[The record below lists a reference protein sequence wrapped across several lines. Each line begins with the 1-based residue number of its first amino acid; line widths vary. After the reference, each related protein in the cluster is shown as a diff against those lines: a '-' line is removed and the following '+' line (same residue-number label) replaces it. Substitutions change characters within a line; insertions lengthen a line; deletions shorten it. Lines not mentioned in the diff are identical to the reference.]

1 MSSRIF
7 LKPFSLFLVAVI
19 CAAGMWTYSRRVLI
33 PYQKSAAAA
42 VDRPRGNLSDL
53 YPRWLGARELLLH
66 GRDPYSP
73 EVSREIQTGY
83 YGRPI
88 DSSRPNDPHDEQGFA
103 YPVYIVFGLAP
114 TIGLPFGVV
123 QRIYF
128 WALLVLMS
136 AVTLLWLRLLLWT
149 TPPSIQLSLIALTL
163 GSLGMMQGLRLQQI
177 SLLVAVLVAV
187 AAAFL
192 ITDHSVAA
200 GVVLAFATI
209 KPQLVVLLLTWL
221 FIWTVSDWRRRY
233 AWLVSFLATMAV
245 LTAASEWYLPH
256 WIPRFWHAI
265 REYQRY
271 TGTTS
276 LFGLLIGGSL
286 GRVLELVTFAVF
298 LTICWRER
306 HRPVTSPAFAM
317 MFCLVLATTI
327 LVVPTY
333 GPYNQVFLIPAALI
347 LVKERRMIWQG
358 TIAGRFLAVIT
369 VLMMVWPWIS
379 SVALTGLSFIL
390 SQKTIERAW
399 AIPLWT
405 VTQFPV
411 GVGALML
418 VHYYQTTST
427 EIDRA
432 TNPTQNS
439 T

>member
-1 MSSRIF
+1 MSSPIF
-7 LKPFSLFLVAVI
+7 LKPFSLFLVAVL

-42 VDRPRGNLSDL
+42 LDRPRGNLSDL

-73 EVSREIQTGY
+73 EVAREIQTGY

-103 YPVYIVFGLAP
+103 YPVYVVFGLAP
-114 TIGLPFGVV
+114 TIGFPFGVV

-136 AVTLLWLRLLLWT
+136 AVTLLWIQLLRWS
-149 TPPSIQLSLIALTL
+149 TPPWIQLSLIALTL

-187 AAAFL
+187 AAAL
-192 ITDHSVAA
+192 LMTDHSIAA
-200 GVVLAFATI
+200 GVVLALATI

-221 FIWTVSDWRRRY
+221 CIWTVSDWRRRY
-233 AWLVSFLATMAV
+233 PWLVSFLATMAI

-256 WIPRFWHAI
+256 WVPRFWHAI

-286 GRVLELVTFAVF
+286 GRILELLTFVVF
-298 LTICWRER
+298 LTIGWRER
-306 HRPVTSPAFAM
+306 HRAANSPAFAIM
-317 MFCLVLATTI
+317 LCLVLATTI

-333 GPYNQVFLIPAALI
+333 GPYNQVFLIPAALV
-347 LVKERRMIWQG
+347 LVKERRTIWQG
-358 TIAGRFLAVIT
+358 GIAGRFLAVVT
-369 VLMMVWPWIS
+369 VLMMVWPWVS
-379 SVALTGLSFIL
+379 SVALAGLSFLL
-390 SQKTIERAW
+390 SQKTIERGW
-399 AIPLWT
+399 SIPLWT

-411 GVGALML
+411 GVVALMF
-418 VHYYQTTST
+418 VHYYQKAL
-427 EIDRA
+427 IAPDRS
-432 TNPTQNS
+432 TNPTQDS
-439 T
+439 R